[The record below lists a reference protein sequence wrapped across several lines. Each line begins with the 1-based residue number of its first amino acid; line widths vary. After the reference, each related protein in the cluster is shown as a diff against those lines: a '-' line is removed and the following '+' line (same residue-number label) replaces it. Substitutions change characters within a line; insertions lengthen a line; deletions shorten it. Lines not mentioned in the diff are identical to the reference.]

1 MRCIA
6 ARELPV
12 FYEAETSDRPV
23 KEKLVGLLG
32 SSSKGTLS
40 DKLRLLAVLILRGA
54 GGPEKDKLV
63 SELEEVLKEAT
74 SESEQA
80 ELAAGLEGIKHMRQM
95 QQMQNLQFNPG
106 MKKQVHL

>member
-1 MRCIA
+1 M
-6 ARELPV
+6 
-12 FYEAETSDRPV
+12 
-23 KEKLVGLLG
+23 
-32 SSSKGTLS
+32 
-40 DKLRLLAVLILRGA
+40 LILRGA